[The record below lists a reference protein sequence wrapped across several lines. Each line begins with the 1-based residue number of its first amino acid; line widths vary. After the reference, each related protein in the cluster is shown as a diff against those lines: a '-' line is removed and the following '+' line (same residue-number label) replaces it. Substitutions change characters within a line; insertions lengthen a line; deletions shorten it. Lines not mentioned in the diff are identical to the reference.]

1 MCLSAGVSFAASAML
16 AGGGSLITLKA
27 WRKNWRYLPI
37 GLMPLFA
44 GVQQFMEGNV
54 WLGINGGDHFTM
66 LWGAM
71 GFIFFTWFMWPIWI
85 PFSIYVLEPDD
96 SPRKRFFLMLTVIG
110 SVFGVLLY
118 VPHLLNT
125 DLVVVTVNNNSLAYE
140 NSMLLDYM
148 MPRWLTYAI
157 YLFLIIAP
165 PALSRYRHV
174 RHFALTVVA
183 VVVIDYVFLRYAYIS
198 FFCLL
203 AGLAT
208 LHLVYIIL
216 TNKCANECPELFA

>member
-1 MCLSAGVSFAASAML
+1 MCLSPEVSFAASVML
-16 AGGGSLITLKA
+16 VGGGSLITVKA
-27 WRKNWRYLPI
+27 WHRNWRYLPI

-85 PFSIYVLEPDD
+85 PFCVYVLEPDG
-96 SPRKRFFLMLTVIG
+96 SPRKRFFLLLTLIG
-110 SVFGVLLY
+110 SVFGALLY

-125 DLVVVTVNNNSLAYE
+125 DFVVVTVSNKSLAYE
-140 NSMLLDYM
+140 NSMLLDYI

-174 RHFALTVVA
+174 RHFALTIVA

-216 TNKCANECPELFA
+216 TNKCAEECPELFA